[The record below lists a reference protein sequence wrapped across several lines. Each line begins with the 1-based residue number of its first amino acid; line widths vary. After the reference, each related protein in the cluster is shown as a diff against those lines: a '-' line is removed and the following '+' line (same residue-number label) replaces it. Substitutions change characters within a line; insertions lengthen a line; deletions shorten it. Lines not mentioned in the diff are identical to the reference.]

1 MTEKKK
7 NILTFLGS
15 GTSTGIPI
23 PGCSCGVCTSSNPK
37 NKRLRSSLYVQEKS
51 GINFIID
58 TGPDLRTQLLREK
71 IDSIDFVIITHDHA
85 DHLHGI
91 DDLRPL
97 TFFPSKKTIPVFCH
111 DIHLSSIKQRFNY
124 IFDRESI
131 NKNQSYKGGG
141 LPQLDLYPLEEL
153 NNKFKN
159 LNIKWNLAPHGNG
172 KTTIIHHSELTYLI
186 DCHDI
191 TDPILNHLQK
201 GANHLLVID
210 CVKYGRH
217 PSHLGTDKTKEIL
230 LKTSPKR
237 GFLTHLGH
245 DLDHDK
251 LESEFQQEVG
261 DHVFL
266 AYDGLKLRYD

>member
-23 PGCSCGVCTSSNPK
+23 PGCSCSVCLSSDPR
-37 NKRLRSSLYVQEKS
+37 NKRLRSSLYIQDKH
-51 GINFIID
+51 GLNFIID
-58 TGPDLRTQLLREK
+58 TGPTTTQLLREQ
-71 IDSIDFVIITHDHA
+71 IGSIDFVIITHDHA

-97 TFFPSKKTIPVFCH
+97 TFPTKKTIPVFCH
-111 DIHLSSIKQRFNY
+111 EVHLSSIKRRFNY

-141 LPQLDLYPLEEL
+141 LPQLDLYPLEEI
-153 NNKFKN
+153 NKFFKDIS
-159 LNIKWNLAPHGNG
+159 IKWHLAPHGNG
-172 KTTIIHHSELTYLI
+172 QTTIVHHNELTYLI

-191 TDPILNHLQK
+191 TKEISDHLQK
-201 GANHLLVID
+201 SSNQLLVID

-217 PSHLGTDKTKEIL
+217 PSHLGTEKTREIL
-230 LKTSPKR
+230 LKTSPQR
-237 GFLTHLGH
+237 AFLTHLGH
-245 DLDHDK
+245 DLDHDT
-251 LESEFQQEVG
+251 LESEFQQEIG
-261 DHVFL
+261 GHVCL
-266 AYDGLKLRYD
+266 AL